1 MKRSTAIK
9 QTNRILHEM
18 NFIQNHTPPFH
29 AEQWRVVVDDSQF
42 SAQGRLFGNIVIV
55 IGFEVF
61 VGEENNIE
69 LSKILWVKK
78 QMHIIVYANNL

>member
-18 NFIQNHTPPFH
+18 NFIQNYTPPFH
-29 AEQWRVVVDDSQF
+29 TEQWGVVVNDFQF
-42 SAQGRLFGNIVIV
+42 SSQGWLSGNIVIV

-61 VGEENNIE
+61 VREENNIE
-69 LSKILWVKK
+69 LITYYDLTKV
-78 QMHIIVYANNL
+78 A